1 MSGFLDRVTLSERA
15 STVKR
20 HEPPGLKRQRT
31 ASKNQDSFKT
41 EFPIFRLPRL
51 SFPLLESRSR

>member
-1 MSGFLDRVTLSERA
+1 MRGFLDRVTVSERA

-20 HEPPGLKRQRT
+20 HESTGLKT
-31 ASKNQDSFKT
+31 AMDASKNQDSFKT

-51 SFPLLESRSR
+51 SSPFLEPRSR